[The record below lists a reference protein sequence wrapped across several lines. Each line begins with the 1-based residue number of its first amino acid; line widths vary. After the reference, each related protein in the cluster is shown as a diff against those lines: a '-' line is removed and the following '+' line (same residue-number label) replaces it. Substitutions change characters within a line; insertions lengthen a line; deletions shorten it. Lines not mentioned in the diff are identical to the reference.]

1 MIQNLPFKE
10 PLKKEINDKI
20 SSNLY
25 SNLENEQLMERQTQE
40 FMKYFSETLVNNLS
54 PEEVLQAISQF

>member
-1 MIQNLPFKE
+1 MIQNLPFNDG
-10 PLKKEINDKI
+10 LKKEINDKI

-25 SNLENEQLMERQTQE
+25 SNLENEQLVERQTEE

-54 PEEVLQAISQF
+54 PEEV